1 MSGAIEFYLL
11 CFTSLFTMINP
22 IGVIPLYLGLTSE
35 MEDNRTW
42 QVAVKASLTS
52 LLILLLFAFT
62 GKAIFDFFSIT
73 TDSLKIVGGVL
84 FFIMGFDMLQAR
96 AVRHRQLNESEG
108 QFAADVAIT
117 PLAIPMIC
125 GPGAITMVILLMQ
138 EAQDPLSKGLFLG
151 ALITVMLATL
161 GILLAGKGIRT
172 RLGENGNKVLMRLMG
187 LIVMVIAV
195 EFFFSGLEPKIR
207 AILTQV

>member
-1 MSGAIEFYLL
+1 
-11 CFTSLFTMINP
+11 MINP
-22 IGVIPLYLGLTSE
+22 IGVIPLYLGLTAS
-35 MEDNRTW
+35 MEERQGR
-42 QVAVKASLTS
+42 QVAIKAVVTS
-52 LLILLLFAFT
+52 LVTLLLFAFT

-96 AVRHRQLNESEG
+96 AIRHRNLDENEVQYAS
-108 QFAADVAIT
+108 DVAIT

-138 EAQDPLSKGLFLG
+138 EAEDLSSKVVFLVALIGVMLTTLG
-151 ALITVMLATL
+151 A
-161 GILLAGKGIRT
+161 LLAGKGIRK
-172 RLGENGNKVLMRLMG
+172 RLGENGNKVLMRIMG

-195 EFFFSGLEPKIR
+195 EFFFSGLTPKIQ
-207 AILTQV
+207 AMFPG